1 MDDRPDKFSPDLFVG
16 REPELQN
23 LKEWATA
30 LTVPRRLKIIT
41 APPGYGKSWLLRQ
54 LENQLNAKHGR
65 ELFLIDAPTLQLR
78 SRADIAAWLPS
89 IFREAKKFC
98 YEVRT
103 PDPANSPETII
114 SHLLEDLS
122 KNCSPTL
129 RPIILVDAFDE
140 LLPNEGRE
148 LEKHLLE
155 PFWANSTVRIVIA
168 FRDELSLVSP
178 TLRRG
183 EERMRLEAFSEPEG
197 RRQLDKRLKLKD
209 ESLRVS
215 LEDFL
220 DLVDPYTLNVPALN
234 LILLRRIR
242 QNEQANRSPLLLA
255 DDLRASWHEL
265 VGEKLTQQ
273 PFSVDTLES
282 DLWKIVRIPE
292 TSWNLETFAEVC
304 GYTVYK
310 ALQHI
315 DSLITLGVVNQTRR
329 QRYQVI
335 DGLREILRLQLRLRF
350 GLEIY
355 LVPDHKPSHIP
366 QKTSPPP
373 PPPPSLPTLYP
384 EKDEL
389 PKPSRKV
396 QIFLSYVQEDKAEV
410 ENLYQRLL
418 DAGYKSWMGSKDI
431 RPGELWET
439 SIRNAIKESN
449 FFLAC
454 LSTRSVNS
462 RGFSHKEIRLALD
475 VLDEM
480 PENHIYLIPVRLE
493 DCQMPDNLGDF
504 QPANL
509 FEPDGFDRL
518 LQAIEAG
525 RNRRYG
531 FNQD

>member
-1 MDDRPDKFSPDLFVG
+1 MDDWQDKFPQNLFVG

-23 LKEWATA
+23 LIEWVMAP
-30 LTVPRRLKIIT
+30 TVPRRLKTIT

-54 LENQLNAKHGR
+54 LENQLGAKHGR
-65 ELFLIDAPTLQLR
+65 ELFLINVPTLQLK

-89 IFREAKKFC
+89 IIKEAKKFC
-98 YEVRT
+98 DEVRT

-140 LLPNEGRE
+140 LFPNEGRE

-155 PFWANSTVRIVIA
+155 PFWANSNVRIVIA

-183 EERMRLEAFSEPEG
+183 EERIRLEAFSEPEG
-197 RRQLDKRLKLKD
+197 RRQLDKYLQLKD
-209 ESLRVS
+209 EGLQIS
-215 LEDFL
+215 LEDFF

-242 QNEQANRSPLLLA
+242 QNERANRSPLLSA

-265 VGEKLTQQ
+265 IGEKLTQQ
-273 PFSVDTLES
+273 PFSADTLES

-304 GYTVYK
+304 GYTVYE

-315 DSLITLGVVNQTRR
+315 DGLITLGVVNQTRR

-335 DGLREILRLQLRLRF
+335 DGLREILRLQLRFRF

-355 LVPDHKPSHIP
+355 LVPDNKPIHIP
-366 QKTSPPP
+366 QKTLPPP

-384 EKDEL
+384 EEEKP
-389 PKPSRKV
+389 PKPPRKT
-396 QIFLSYVQEDKAEV
+396 QIFLSYVQEDKTKV
-410 ENLYQRLL
+410 EDLFQRLWG
-418 DAGYKSWMGSKDI
+418 AGYKVWMDSKDI
-431 RPGELWET
+431 LPGELQKT
-439 SIRNAIKESN
+439 SIRAIKESD

-480 PENHIYLIPVRLE
+480 PENQIYLIPVRLE
-493 DCQMPDNLGDF
+493 DCEMPDNLGDF

-509 FEPDGFDRL
+509 FESDGFDRL
-518 LQAIEAG
+518 LRAIEIG
-525 RNRRYG
+525 LNRRYG
-531 FNQD
+531 SNQD